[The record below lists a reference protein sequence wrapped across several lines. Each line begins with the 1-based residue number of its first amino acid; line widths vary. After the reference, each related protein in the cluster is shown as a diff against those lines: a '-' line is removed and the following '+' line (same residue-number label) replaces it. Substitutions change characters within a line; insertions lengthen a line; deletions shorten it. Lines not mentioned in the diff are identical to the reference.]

1 MTTRWHEDDID
12 GLDDLEEQLRALK
25 REEELL
31 CDVSSNATGTPEIL
45 ELQKVANAG
54 PDFPLHRADCRP
66 SYSAV
71 DPLKGDVRGYKRA
84 QLIRRVGAVLALSL
98 AVISAITVTS
108 SGEIESDSSNLLQKV
123 QQQQMLASAA
133 DVVLE
138 ALERDSSTLSP
149 SEKQLFQNRY
159 EHLLDS
165 ERRHENWDME
175 RAAHLVHK
183 IDAASVQNLKVSI
196 LKKKLFSYFPL
207 MDFFRIGKRGTS
219 PMSRLHAIARILLR
233 GERTATKS
241 WSKTLAIGVSSTCLS
256 MCSSSCWLT
265 VPPLHTGK

>member
-31 CDVSSNATGTPEIL
+31 CDVSSSATATPVIL
-45 ELQKVANAG
+45 ELQKAANAG
-54 PDFPLHRADCRP
+54 SSFALHKAVCGP
-66 SYSAV
+66 SYSTV
-71 DPLKGDVRGYKRA
+71 DPLKGDVRGFKRA

-108 SGEIESDSSNLLQKV
+108 TGEIESESSNLLQRV
-123 QQQQMLASAA
+123 QQQQLYASAA
-133 DVVLE
+133 GVVPE
-138 ALERDSSTLSP
+138 ALERDSSALTA

-165 ERRHENWDME
+165 ERRHENWDIE

-183 IDAASVQNLKVSI
+183 IDAAAVQNLKVSMQ
-196 LKKKLFSYFPL
+196 LQFSWPKFP
-207 MDFFRIGKRGTS
+207 R
-219 PMSRLHAIARILLR
+219 
-233 GERTATKS
+233 
-241 WSKTLAIGVSSTCLS
+241 
-256 MCSSSCWLT
+256 
-265 VPPLHTGK
+265 